1 MPGNARTEGILS
13 HETQVEGNPGR
24 QCDAVLHEVWFREF
38 LSQKQNFF
46 GSLKR
51 SEMNTAKNNVWK
63 GYKDCDRPL
72 YSDPTVTEFLPGHAP
87 AIRVH
92 NTFRQSVI
100 ILQSVK
106 NSSNATKENFKQKRY
121 AQ

>member
-1 MPGNARTEGILS
+1 ME
-13 HETQVEGNPGR
+13 
-24 QCDAVLHEVWFREF
+24 
-38 LSQKQNFF
+38 
-46 GSLKR
+46 
-51 SEMNTAKNNVWK
+51 K

-72 YSDPTVTEFLPGHAP
+72 YSDPTVTGFLPGHAP

-121 AQ
+121 AQCAVVTLVSAVNSISLNNHAL